1 MSVSFSL
8 LSQENVT
15 TVGFQF
21 KPIISTKFINSGAAE
36 STTDWIRA
44 EFEAEGGY
52 TMGMVIRRG
61 FTPTLS
67 LETGISYL
75 KRNYGIKVFDIDS
88 LYEGEMQYSMVSYQ
102 IPIQG
107 LIYARLT
114 DNLYMNA
121 SGGFGLNFLPS
132 DVKTNT
138 FEHRQTTYR
147 TGVVNWFKPSLIANY
162 GFEYRTKKDGYFY
175 LGASFDRPFG
185 ELALARATIKRPGGA
200 ERSTTSVYT
209 GACLTIDFRYFF
221 HEDPERRKKGKKK
234 R

>member
-52 TMGMVIRRG
+52 AMGMVIRRG

-67 LETGISYL
+67 LERSIWRHSARRAL
-75 KRNYGIKVFDIDS
+75 FDIDS

-147 TGVVNWFKPSLIANY
+147 TGVVNWFKPSSDSKLW
-162 GFEYRTKKDGYFY
+162 
-175 LGASFDRPFG
+175 
-185 ELALARATIKRPGGA
+185 
-200 ERSTTSVYT
+200 V
-209 GACLTIDFRYFF
+209 
-221 HEDPERRKKGKKK
+221 
-234 R
+234 